1 MSLENSS
8 VEANATTTDATADP
22 NLWPR
27 IAFVTP
33 VLNNAA
39 LLEETIKSVLAQNY
53 PNLDYFI
60 VDGGSTD
67 GTLDIIRKY
76 ESQISGWISEPDNG
90 MYDAINKGFA
100 RTSGELM
107 GWISGTDLLH
117 PGGLRLV
124 ATIFQD
130 FPNVEWINGRPNVF
144 NEAGMTVCVFP
155 VPRWSR
161 FRFLAGANQWIQQEG
176 TFWRRSLWDKAG
188 GYVDASRRLASDF
201 ELWVR
206 FFRHAQLYSVDGL
219 TGGYRSHGDALGRI
233 HNDECLRI
241 QKEFI
246 DAEIDRTLDYKS
258 LRLIK
263 RITRAVKNIPKV
275 RGLCYRL
282 FVNWLPWLLY
292 RVPGRDLPPVI
303 ECDLWHYPQKWQLR
317 KK

>member
-1 MSLENSS
+1 MSPENLS
-8 VEANATTTDATADP
+8 VEANPTAP
-22 NLWPR
+22 GSVAGQSPWPR

-33 VLNNAA
+33 VFNCVGYI
-39 LLEETIKSVLAQNY
+39 EQTIQSVLAQNY

-67 GTLDIIRKY
+67 GTIDIIRKY
-76 ESQISGWISEPDNG
+76 ESQISGWISEPDEG
-90 MYDAINKGFA
+90 MYDAINKGYA

-124 ATIFQD
+124 ASIFRD
-130 FPNVEWINGRPNVF
+130 FPDVAWINGRPNVF
-144 NEAGMTVCVFP
+144 NEAGMTASVLP

-188 GYVDASRRLASDF
+188 GYVDASRRFSSDF

-233 HNDECLRI
+233 HTDECLSI
-241 QKEFI
+241 QKEMI
-246 DAEIDRTLDYKS
+246 EAEIARTPEYKS
-258 LRLIK
+258 LHAVR
-263 RITRAVKNIPKV
+263 RIARALQHIPKV
-275 RGLCYRL
+275 RGLWSIL
-282 FVNWLPWLLY
+282 VTKSLPWLLY
-292 RVPGRDLPPVI
+292 RLPGSDLPPII
-303 ECDLWHYPQKWQLR
+303 ECDLWNYPQTWRFR

>member
-8 VEANATTTDATADP
+8 VEANATTPDATAGP

-76 ESQISGWISEPDNG
+76 ESQISGWLSEPDNG
-90 MYDAINKGFA
+90 MYDAINKGFE

-124 ATIFQD
+124 ASIFQD
-130 FPNVEWINGRPNVF
+130 FPDVEWINGRPNVF

-233 HNDECLRI
+233 HNDDCLRI
-241 QKEFI
+241 QREFI
-246 DAEIDRTLDYKS
+246 DAEIDRTLDYQS
-258 LRLIK
+258 LRIMK